1 MKTLTPQLAGH
12 IDETVTSLA
21 TCWRLERRDGVI
33 LGFTTHDR
41 PLTIDGLPYRA
52 ASGFTP
58 TAIASS
64 NALNV
69 DDLEVEGVLSS
80 AAISDA
86 DLRAGRF
93 DFARIDIFL
102 VNWAAPDGGKLSLRT
117 GWLGEVTLRDG
128 RFSAE
133 VRGLM
138 QPLQQPVGAVF
149 SPECRADLGDLDCRV
164 ALAAFSVTGAVSAT
178 TGADTFTDSARTE
191 PDGWFDY
198 GLLTWLSGPNA
209 GLEMEIKNQTGT
221 LFTLFQAMPSAIQTG
236 DAYSLVAG
244 CDRRFATCKTKF
256 ANAVNFRGEPFV
268 PGRDALFAYPGLK

>member
-21 TCWRLERRDGVI
+21 TCWRLARRDGVV

-41 PLTIDGLPYRA
+41 TLTIDGLPYRA

-69 DDLEVEGVLSS
+69 DNLEVEGVLSS
-80 AAISDA
+80 AAISNA

-93 DFARIDIFL
+93 DFARIDIFM
-102 VNWAAPDGGKLSLRT
+102 VNWAAPDDGKLSLRS
-117 GWLGEVTLRDG
+117 GWLGEVTARDG

-138 QPLQQPVGAVF
+138 QPLQQTIGAAF

-164 ALAAFSVTGAVSAT
+164 ALASFTVTGAVTAT
-178 TGADTFTDSARTE
+178 TSADSFSDSARTE

-198 GLLTWLSGPNA
+198 GLLTWLSEPNA
-209 GLEMEIKNQTGT
+209 GLEMEIKTQTGP
-221 LFTLFQAMPSAIQTG
+221 LMTLFQAMPLAIQIG
-236 DAYSLVAG
+236 DGYNVTAG

-256 ANAVNFRGEPFV
+256 ANGINFRGEPFV